1 MNTRSKLLVA
11 ASLLMCAVHQPVL
24 AAKSATDSNV
34 ANNTVVATVPMVSTP
49 AAGPATVT
57 TDPEDP
63 TVPMMPSIP
72 TRIDVTHL
80 VKGAVDKTLPVF
92 VVVDKQKHFT
102 HVLQV
107 QNQVVTEVLCVQ
119 NSTGK
124 ASTPTPE
131 GRSVIT
137 QKQLDPVWKPPV
149 SIDPLQRAVQ
159 PWSKTHRNPLGV
171 ANLRLSM
178 DHGMI
183 ALHGTNEPKQIG
195 KNVSHGC
202 IRHLNADILKVSAIV
217 SVGTPVY
224 IVSSMD
230 HAKVAMSDA
239 MSQPHAVPH
248 TITRAAV
255 VPPQPA
261 HKS

>member
-34 ANNTVVATVPMVSTP
+34 ANITVVATVPMVSTP
-49 AAGPATVT
+49 AAGPATAT

-124 ASTPTPE
+124 ASTPTPQ

-137 QKQLDPVWKPPV
+137 QKQLDPVWRPPV

-230 HAKVAMSDA
+230 HAKVSMSDA
-239 MSQPHAVPH
+239 MSQPRAVPH
-248 TITRAAV
+248 TIMRAAV